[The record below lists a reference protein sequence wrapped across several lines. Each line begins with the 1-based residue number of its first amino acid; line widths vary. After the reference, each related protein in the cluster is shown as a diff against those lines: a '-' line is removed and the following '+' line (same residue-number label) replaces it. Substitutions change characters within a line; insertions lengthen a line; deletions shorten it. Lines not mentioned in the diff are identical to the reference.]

1 MTEDKMKKKPD
12 TTLPRNPVAQAIRE
26 GYSNTKR
33 MFSNFSVN
41 AAAFLM
47 GFGWGAF
54 AGPIFIFIVILLN
67 S

>member
-1 MTEDKMKKKPD
+1 
-12 TTLPRNPVAQAIRE
+12 
-26 GYSNTKR
+26 

>member
-33 MFSNFSVN
+33 
-41 AAAFLM
+41 
-47 GFGWGAF
+47 
-54 AGPIFIFIVILLN
+54 AGYHRDRSKYNRKTKHRGKDNV
-67 S
+67 